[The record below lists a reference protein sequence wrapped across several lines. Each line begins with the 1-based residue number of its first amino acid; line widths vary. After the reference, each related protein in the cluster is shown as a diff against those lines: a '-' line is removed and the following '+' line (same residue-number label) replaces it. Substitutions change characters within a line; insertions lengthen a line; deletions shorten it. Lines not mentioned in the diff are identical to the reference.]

1 MMLRSNDVALAGND
15 VSPAVKFMSAF
26 GTNYI
31 CVADSE
37 ICAKHIHHL
46 RSKLHSVRYFIREA
60 YIIVAKRLNI
70 RNFDFNLTAG
80 FRGAEDTVQNS
91 LIVDDLT
98 GGNGSFAAV

>member
-60 YIIVAKRLNI
+60 YIIVAKL
-70 RNFDFNLTAG
+70 
-80 FRGAEDTVQNS
+80 
-91 LIVDDLT
+91 
-98 GGNGSFAAV
+98 